1 MHIKKSKSLSAKY
14 YQENNESLQK
24 RLVKDIKICL
34 KKKRKKNQNIVM
46 NVTKISQ
53 KMKKKLIEYSKKY
66 YRMRKKYFAK
76 IIRNYHLLKK
86 IMT

>member
-1 MHIKKSKSLSAKY
+1 
-14 YQENNESLQK
+14 
-24 RLVKDIKICL
+24 
-34 KKKRKKNQNIVM
+34 M

-53 KMKKKLIEYSKKY
+53 KMKKKLTEYSKEY

-86 IMT
+86 IMTQKVVLMKNIFKQITFGVINLLQTTNLNEKRKKKYELKKS

>member
-1 MHIKKSKSLSAKY
+1 
-14 YQENNESLQK
+14 
-24 RLVKDIKICL
+24 
-34 KKKRKKNQNIVM
+34 M

-53 KMKKKLIEYSKKY
+53 KMKKKLTEYSKKY

-86 IMT
+86 IMTQKVVLMKNIFKQITFGVINLLQTTNLNEKRKKKYELKKS